1 MHNLSYFEVTEME
14 KLEAEILKT
23 ITYINKVAGLVRPL
37 QDELMR
43 HRAKL
48 CNLISAYKTHRTEAE
63 IDDLLF
69 AIIRDDALSLDDIQ
83 VVFDYTDQDLAG
95 AIKRMNERR

>member
-1 MHNLSYFEVTEME
+1 MHDFLRIE

-23 ITYINKVAGLVRPL
+23 ITYLGRLDGLIRPL

-48 CNLISAYKTHRTEAE
+48 RNLIAAYKSHRTEAE
-63 IDDLLF
+63 IDDLIF
-69 AIIRDDALSLDDIQ
+69 AIIRDDALTIEDIQ
-83 VVFDYTDQDLAG
+83 IVFDLNDVLFAQ
-95 AIKRMNERR
+95 AIERMRERDRV